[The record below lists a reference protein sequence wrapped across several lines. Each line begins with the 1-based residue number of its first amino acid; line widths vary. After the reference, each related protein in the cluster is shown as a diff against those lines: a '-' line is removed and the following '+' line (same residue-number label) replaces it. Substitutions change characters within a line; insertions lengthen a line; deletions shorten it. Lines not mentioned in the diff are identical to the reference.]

1 VHLSADVLGS
11 GSIAYRRSPSAG
23 SLTDISAL
31 KDANMP
37 VLVYTVN
44 DHGPGSLA
52 AHLGEIGVNGLF
64 TDDPCSVLLSFE
76 AGS

>member
-1 VHLSADVLGS
+1 LA
-11 GSIAYRRSPSAG
+11 
-23 SLTDISAL
+23 DISAL

-52 AHLGEIGVNGLF
+52 AHLGTIGVNGLF
-64 TDDPCSVLLSFE
+64 TDDPCGLSRSCE
-76 AGS
+76 AGGTNIITTFPRSVRAGC